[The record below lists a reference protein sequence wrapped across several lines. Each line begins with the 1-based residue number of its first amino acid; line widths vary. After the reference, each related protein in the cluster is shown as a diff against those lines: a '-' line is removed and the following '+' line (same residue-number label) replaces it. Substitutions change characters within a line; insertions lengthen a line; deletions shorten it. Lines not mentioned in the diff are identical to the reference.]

1 VKPFLLLLEEAIVEI
16 DLAFFKG
23 VYLGVSYSS
32 TFFRF
37 SLTAMGSLMKRAIT
51 FSLGMAIET
60 LSLLI

>member
-23 VYLGVSYSS
+23 GVLRRFILQH
-32 TFFRF
+32 FFRF